1 MCLENVISVK
11 NNCSDVTPS
20 SGIYLNTFLP
30 GMSIQEIGA
39 GINAEQ
45 ESAYQFIQDQITN
58 AGLLINSEIRSKFAH
73 KFKGTSVI
81 ANAVTGYFQDN
92 QNLVTSQ
99 PTYLVG
105 KQFEVDEYPFMELFI
120 SKVGLQINY
129 TGTKS
134 VFVYDLIQNKL
145 LDTISVTCVAGQISY
160 ADVYKTYPSNGQ
172 KLNLF
177 VCWLADQDYYRTDL
191 TTGGDCSSCSG
202 HTYSNRYLS
211 ISVSKVLSASAKLD
225 QNTSSLDYDGL
236 TVSYSL
242 SCSFEPFICSIKNSL
257 AIALAYKTGA
267 LIMEQ
272 MRYSKRNNSII
283 SVFGG
288 DYSELA
294 QLYSDKYQ
302 FEMEEI
308 LKNMRLPNDIC
319 FECKKRGGFVTN
331 LP

>member
-1 MCLENVISVK
+1 MCLENVISIK

-58 AGLLINSEIRSKFAH
+58 AGLLISASIRSHFAPR
-73 KFKGTSVI
+73 FKGTSVI
-81 ANAVTGYFQDN
+81 ENSVTGYFQDN
-92 QNLVTSQ
+92 HNTVTSQ

-105 KQFEVDEYPFMELFI
+105 KKILVDNYPFMELFI
-120 SKVGLQINY
+120 SKVALQIAY
-129 TGTKS
+129 TGNKD
-134 VFVYDLIQNKL
+134 VFVYDLIQDKL
-145 LDTISVTCVAGQISY
+145 LDTITVSCVSGEISY
-160 ADVYKTYPSNGQ
+160 ADVYKKYSTNGQ
-172 KLNLF
+172 RLHLF
-177 VCWLADQDYYRTDL
+177 IGWLADQNYYRTDL
-191 TTGGDCSSCSG
+191 SSGGCSSCSG

-211 ISVSKVLSASAKLD
+211 ISVSKVLNSAAKLD
-225 QNTSSLDYDGL
+225 QNTDSLDYDGL
-236 TVSYSL
+236 SISYSL

-257 AIALAYKTGA
+257 AIPLAYKTGE

-283 SVFGG
+283 SVFGA

-294 QLYSDKYQ
+294 NLYSDKYQ
-302 FEMEEI
+302 FLMEDL
-308 LKNMRLPNDIC
+308 LKNMRIPDDIC
-319 FECKKRGGFVTN
+319 FECRQRGKFVTN